1 MSKNND
7 KNNKKKMNFYKK
19 QDFGAKRTNKQNCKK
34 HKFILMISGAFIGL
48 INGFFGGGGGM
59 VCVPVLQKVL
69 SLDDKSSHA
78 TAIAVILPLS
88 IVSAGIYVF
97 NGYISS
103 IPLLAVSS
111 GVIAGGLI
119 GAYALKILPP
129 KIVRVLFALIMF
141 LGGIKL
147 IF

>member
-1 MSKNND
+1 MGKNND
-7 KNNKKKMNFYKK
+7 KNNKKMVNFNKK
-19 QDFGAKRTNKQNCKK
+19 QDFKTKQIDKQNCKK
-34 HKFILMISGAFIGL
+34 HTFVLMISGAFIGL

-59 VCVPVLQKVL
+59 ICVPVLQKVL

-88 IVSAGIYVF
+88 IVSAGIYIF

-103 IPLLAVSS
+103 MPLLAVSS
-111 GVIAGGLI
+111 GVIVGGLI
-119 GAYALKILPP
+119 GSYALKILPP
-129 KIVRVLFALIMF
+129 KFVRVLFALIMF